1 MDAVGNTVGANRICP
16 SRCLLNF
23 EATTITMETNNG
35 CSLSGAEGTPLEI
48 IEFIGWDSASL
59 THPCSGFLEIKG
71 DRVSWDFWIED
82 FFAIDG
88 VACNAPLHRW
98 HWICGDS

>member
-1 MDAVGNTVGANRICP
+1 MDAVGNTVGANAICP

-35 CSLSGAEGTPLEI
+35 CSLSGAEGTLLEI

-71 DRVSWDFWIED
+71 DRGFLGSGMFLPSMG
-82 FFAIDG
+82 AHAMRPYIDDG
-88 VACNAPLHRW
+88 YE
-98 HWICGDS
+98 GDL